1 MITKSLRLQ
10 FIICS
15 FILFILPNRFLT
27 ESQDIENKNLQATSK
42 LYEKLSKSFILST
55 FINIKP

>member
-15 FILFILPNRFLT
+15 FIFFILPNRFLS
-27 ESQDIENKNLQATSK
+27 ESQDIENKNLQACEITPDAISVVN
-42 LYEKLSKSFILST
+42 YMVDHR
-55 FINIKP
+55 